1 MWEKVRGSGAF
12 WWGVDIKEKTLGIL
26 PTPVLLPG
34 TDASGV
40 TIKWDLETAKLL
52 GQVVVCGG
60 AACYVGGSVLGSAWA
75 AVTSEEGALKP
86 CWSSHSKAAW

>member
-52 GQVVVCGG
+52 GRWWSVGVLHAMWEGLPGPPGLPWLCLGRSDLRG
-60 AACYVGGSVLGSAWA
+60 GGS
-75 AVTSEEGALKP
+75 
-86 CWSSHSKAAW
+86 